1 MQTPCMGRQG
11 RPSTS
16 GAGAGVGAVRFTWTK
31 RLIASLVAAVAFVV
45 SSAIA
50 VVVGFTTLTGAFMTH
65 DGRGMPIEPRWAGP
79 VAIVGGVVIVG
90 VLVGHGLGRATGL
103 RAADGF
109 LAGMLGSVGL
119 WALWCLSLVWR
130 GYEVE
135 GAQVLR
141 GWPLVLIVV
150 PIMALCAAWGARAR

>member
-1 MQTPCMGRQG
+1 MGGPRG
-11 RPSTS
+11 DLILTVD
-16 GAGAGVGAVRFTWTK
+16 VGQ
-31 RLIASLVAAVAFVV
+31 
-45 SSAIA
+45 
-50 VVVGFTTLTGAFMTH
+50 H
-65 DGRGMPIEPRWAGP
+65 P